1 MIVWKQFCNHQ
12 KFQVPKEL
20 TTNQLSSVERV
31 HFRTLFLY
39 TLSLRM
45 ALSRLKQLRV
55 ATRLNIYTTDKLKAK
70 IHVYRNL
77 YLSLSLND
85 HKRIE
90 NDSEETDR
98 VS

>member
-1 MIVWKQFCNHQ
+1 
-12 KFQVPKEL
+12 
-20 TTNQLSSVERV
+20 
-31 HFRTLFLY
+31 
-39 TLSLRM
+39 M